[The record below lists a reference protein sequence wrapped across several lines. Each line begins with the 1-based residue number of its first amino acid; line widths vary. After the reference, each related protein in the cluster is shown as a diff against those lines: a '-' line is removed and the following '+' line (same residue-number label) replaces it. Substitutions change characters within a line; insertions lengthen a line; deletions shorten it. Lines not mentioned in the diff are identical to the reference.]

1 MNATDRSMLP
11 HAPPPHP
18 HPPQPRGNRGLWTLA
33 VLGLVVVL
41 GGGGAYWAATSG
53 TTAGDGAAPRP
64 AVAQGNAAGSAIV
77 VDVVHPQAGGIVRKC
92 VQPGT
97 VIADE
102 SENLYAKVSG
112 FLESQTVDIGD
123 RVKKGQVLAKI
134 SVPELEKQVQRDQ
147 AKVRHANA
155 TVEQMTARLKGAEAE
170 AKAAESQVELAK
182 AEVTSK
188 TAFRSF
194 RQKQFNRFKE
204 LIGKEAIDARLV
216 DEKEDQ
222 YEAAVSAENA
232 AKAQVVS
239 AQLQA
244 VAAKTKIAQA
254 KADLDEANA
263 EVGVAEAELAKTQE
277 LANYMTIKSKYN
289 GVITKRNFFPGEFI
303 RDASTGGDHKPLLS
317 VERTDKVRVVVQVPD
332 RDVPYVSAGD
342 AAEVQ
347 IDALPGRTFKG
358 KVSRWASA
366 EDPSTRTMR
375 TEIDLDNPAT
385 KDHPNGELNPGM
397 YGRVTITLSEGAPEA
412 LRIPTAAL
420 VGKSEG
426 GDASVRVIRGDHA
439 VLVPI
444 KISTDN
450 GLQAEVVSGLTAN
463 DQVVVQTH
471 GAVDDKTPVQVHQ
484 VPTATS
490 AGPAKSGH

>member
-1 MNATDRSMLP
+1 MNATDRSMPP

-18 HPPQPRGNRGLWTLA
+18 PRSGSNRGLWTVA

-53 TTAGDGAAPRP
+53 TGSGEGAAPRP
-64 AVAQGNAAGSAIV
+64 AVGPANAAGSAVV
-77 VDVVHPQAGGIVRKC
+77 VDVVHPQAGGLVRKC

-102 SENLYAKVSG
+102 SEDLYAKVSG

-147 AKVRHANA
+147 AKVRHARA
-155 TVEQMTARLKGAEAE
+155 TVEQMTARLEGAKAE
-170 AKAAESQVELAK
+170 AKAAESQVELSQ
-182 AEVTSK
+182 AEVKSK
-188 TAFRSF
+188 TAFRTF

-232 AKAQVVS
+232 AKAQVVTS
-239 AQLQA
+239 QLQA

-342 AAEVQ
+342 PAEIQ
-347 IDALPGRTFKG
+347 IDALPGRVFKG
-358 KVSRWASA
+358 AVSRWASA

-385 KDHPNGELNPGM
+385 KLHPNGELNRGM
-397 YGRVTITLSEGAPEA
+397 YGRVTITLSQGAPDA

-420 VGKSEG
+420 VGKSQDG
-426 GDASVRVIRGDHA
+426 NASVRVIRDGHA

-450 GLQAEVVSGLTAN
+450 GIEAEVVSGLTAS

-471 GAVDDKTPVQVHQ
+471 GAVDDKTPVQVQQ
-484 VPTATS
+484 VQTAAGASPT
-490 AGPAKSGH
+490 KSGH